1 MADGS
6 PERSRDRRSPRL
18 RRLLTEGQMEQ
29 LNREVSESDFC
40 GRLAAARG
48 RGDFK
53 QRVRETIRRLGFSDF
68 GFLRMRDA
76 HDLAGWI
83 FTLPKDI
90 LKHYHHNMYHDHEH
104 VWQHL
109 LNKNS
114 PVFCSSLYHRSD
126 TSGYTDH
133 QIKCSQATERL
144 MTAQGYYDAYGIPL
158 ESAIGN
164 GYRAVFFVF
173 SKNLSAAKFRRQVT
187 GRKKTLALLDQA
199 IDHVSSHHFP
209 EFYIGS
215 KSTRQVPMTPASIRV
230 FCEMVRNDWTIRQTA
245 IHLGVHPRS
254 VVHHLAAIKRE
265 LGTGSLTNATYLA
278 IKKGWFDKGFVI
290 H

>member
-6 PERSRDRRSPRL
+6 HKHSRNRHSPSL
-18 RRLLTEGQMEQ
+18 RTLLTEEQVEQ
-29 LNREVSESDFC
+29 LNREISESDFC
-40 GRLAAARG
+40 GRLAAAQG

-68 GFLRMRDA
+68 GLLRMRDV

-83 FTLPKDI
+83 FTLPQDI
-90 LKHYHHNMYHDHEH
+90 LEHYHHNMYHDHEH

-133 QIKCSQATERL
+133 QVKCSQATERL
-144 MTAQGYYDAYGIPL
+144 MTAHGYHDAYCIPL
-158 ESAIGN
+158 ESAIGK
-164 GYRAVFFVF
+164 GYPAVFFVF
-173 SKNLSAAKFRRQVT
+173 SKNLSAAKFRVRVT
-187 GRKKTLALLDQA
+187 GHEKTLALLGQA
-199 IDHVSSHHFP
+199 IDHVSSHHFA
-209 EFYIGS
+209 EFYLGS
-215 KSTRQVPMTPASIRV
+215 KSTRRVPMTPASVQV
-230 FCEMVRNDWTIRQTA
+230 FCEMVNNDWTIRQTA

-265 LGTGSLTNATYLA
+265 LGTGTLANATYLA
-278 IKKGWFDKGFVI
+278 IQKGWFDKGFVF